1 MKKTLLP
8 LLLVILLTF
17 SGCVSESEKSTVREG
32 FEKYF
37 EYLSSCDYSS
47 ANALTFDPDPDD
59 GIISD
64 INSCAV
70 NDMIFK
76 KVSYEIWGISKKDG
90 IIYVDTVIEQ
100 VSLVS
105 AYATTAEE
113 FARYKADGES
123 TGKEYGDSAL
133 EKKFDE
139 MLFNNLNSE
148 EVFSSYRCTVPCYIE
163 NGVLYIGMTDRFRNA
178 LFGGE
183 LDAIKSME
191 N

>member
-1 MKKTLLP
+1 MKKIILS

-17 SGCVSESEKSTVREG
+17 SGCVSESEKTAVREG
-32 FEKYF
+32 FKKYF
-37 EYLSSCDYSS
+37 DYLSSCDYAS

-76 KVSYEIWGISKKDG
+76 KVSYEIWSISKKDG
-90 IIYVDTVIEQ
+90 VIYVDTVIEQ

-105 AYATTAEE
+105 AYASTAEE
-113 FARYKADGES
+113 FAQYKEIGES
-123 TGKEYGDSAL
+123 TGKEYSESAL
-133 EKKFDE
+133 ENKFDE

-148 EVFSSYRCTVPCYIE
+148 EVFSTYRCTVPCYIE

-183 LDAIKSME
+183 LDAIKSMK

>member
-1 MKKTLLP
+1 MKKLIFP
-8 LLLVILLTF
+8 LLLVFLLLF

-32 FEKYF
+32 FKDYF
-37 EYLSSCDYSS
+37 NFLSSCDYDS
-47 ANALTFDPDPDD
+47 ANAMTFDFDTSD

-90 IIYVDTVIEQ
+90 IIYVDIVIEQ
-100 VSLVS
+100 ISLAS
-105 AYATTAEE
+105 AYATTAKE
-113 FARYKADGES
+113 FADYKAEGEA
-123 TGKEYGDSAL
+123 TGKEYGSSAL

-139 MLFNNLNSE
+139 MLFNNLTNE
-148 EVFSSYRCTVPCYIE
+148 EFFSSYRCTVPCYIE
-163 NGVLYIGMTDRFRNA
+163 NGTLYIGMTDRFRNA

-183 LDAIKSME
+183 LDAINSME